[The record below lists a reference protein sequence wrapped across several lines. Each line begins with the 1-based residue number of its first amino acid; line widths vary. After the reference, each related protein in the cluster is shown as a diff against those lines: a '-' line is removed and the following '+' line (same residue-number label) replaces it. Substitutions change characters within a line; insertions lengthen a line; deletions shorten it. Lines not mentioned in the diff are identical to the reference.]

1 MLQWYPIGPSIC
13 SLGECTQFFSKKP
26 QDRHHFAKMSDFSQN
41 PVRDLEILLE
51 IWESC
56 WRFGNPGNHI
66 RPEWCVTSVH
76 SDVISATS
84 DQYDVWGFH
93 IIPVWCRQRQHQS
106 GVMSFHRPHHSNVMF
121 FKQHH
126 SGVMFFKQHHSEVMS
141 PQHHSSVMWKIK
153 HHSGVMSLKQ
163 HQSVVMWP
171 PYISPKWSGKSNIR
185 LEWCVLL

>member
-51 IWESC
+51 IWESWESHQTRVMC
-56 WRFGNPGNHI
+56 NISPQWCHFRNI
-66 RPEWCVTSVH
+66 RPVWCLR
-76 SDVISATS
+76 
-84 DQYDVWGFH
+84 FP